1 MIGISQLNSRMT
13 PSLSVAQTH
22 QNSSPYTLKKPLLT
36 KQISTTRAQ
45 ILRNSSQTIL
55 DSASRFMAPPNIV
68 TSRQSNYRQQSS
80 RGQTLN
86 NSIDYSQNTGS
97 RLMHDQRDMFIRTM
111 DQQNM
116 RLISHI
122 QMVEREIGEYRANV
136 GRYYTMS
143 DPSNNQL
150 IVEERQ
156 EELNEL
162 VHNVNE
168 VLEVRRELKRG
179 IRKAK
184 MLLEKQES
192 RENVGDIKNRVK
204 EIVLQVKALKR
215 ELKFKRSQ
223 RDERQGLIDKQ
234 AEQLGKVHNLEKLL
248 QKIQKFRM
256 KHKRLEQTVK
266 EKNSGDK
273 QSHVSFIDKII
284 QQKKLKDQL
293 YQVQRSPKYLNQSK
307 HSSEISVQNRPHI
320 TMRDLSLNNRQQYLI
335 RVSQTLEKKKH
346 HLNNSIERAIN
357 AQVERLQ
364 GKELEIQEVQV
375 LIKAKERENLKL
387 KQEIEDLKR
396 FLPEIYEEHSPINKS
411 PKIVITEVPKKP
423 QVPRFRKPLNQ
434 YQTSQ
439 QNEDLQNLLSEE
451 DHHFDSSRFSSYSAH
466 IEPTTL
472 AVDQTRSFLKAR
484 RSSRDR
490 ASANLPEQ
498 SFFLTQDDPAHI
510 ERLQESPLPVYIK
523 PKLKY
528 QVSEDLVI
536 NESLADLT
544 QTDQNIEIRRNA
556 KRLDDEERSVNENQS
571 EEGNKEEESISQP
584 RNESQVI

>member
-1 MIGISQLNSRMT
+1 MMFDETLLTQRRSEQGLAAYDTNVRTSLGSQLLPRMSHIMSSAFISESLANQRHKPRQRSLVSKNMIGISQLNSRMT

-136 GRYYTMS
+136 GRYYSMS

-162 VHNVNE
+162 EQKTNE

-192 RENVGDIKNRVK
+192 RENVGDIKN
-204 EIVLQVKALKR
+204 
-215 ELKFKRSQ
+215 
-223 RDERQGLIDKQ
+223 
-234 AEQLGKVHNLEKLL
+234 
-248 QKIQKFRM
+248 
-256 KHKRLEQTVK
+256 
-266 EKNSGDK
+266 
-273 QSHVSFIDKII
+273 
-284 QQKKLKDQL
+284 
-293 YQVQRSPKYLNQSK
+293 
-307 HSSEISVQNRPHI
+307 
-320 TMRDLSLNNRQQYLI
+320 
-335 RVSQTLEKKKH
+335 
-346 HLNNSIERAIN
+346 
-357 AQVERLQ
+357 
-364 GKELEIQEVQV
+364 
-375 LIKAKERENLKL
+375 
-387 KQEIEDLKR
+387 
-396 FLPEIYEEHSPINKS
+396 
-411 PKIVITEVPKKP
+411 
-423 QVPRFRKPLNQ
+423 
-434 YQTSQ
+434 
-439 QNEDLQNLLSEE
+439 
-451 DHHFDSSRFSSYSAH
+451 
-466 IEPTTL
+466 
-472 AVDQTRSFLKAR
+472 
-484 RSSRDR
+484 
-490 ASANLPEQ
+490 
-498 SFFLTQDDPAHI
+498 
-510 ERLQESPLPVYIK
+510 
-523 PKLKY
+523 
-528 QVSEDLVI
+528 
-536 NESLADLT
+536 
-544 QTDQNIEIRRNA
+544 
-556 KRLDDEERSVNENQS
+556 
-571 EEGNKEEESISQP
+571 
-584 RNESQVI
+584 